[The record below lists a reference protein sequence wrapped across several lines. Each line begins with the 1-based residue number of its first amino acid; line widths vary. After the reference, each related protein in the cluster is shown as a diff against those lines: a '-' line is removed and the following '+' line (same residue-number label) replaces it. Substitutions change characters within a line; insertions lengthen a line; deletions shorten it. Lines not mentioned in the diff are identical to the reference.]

1 MKKEKICQIIK
12 DSNINSVNIFPYR
25 YSFSVDNFKHISCTK
40 TKYFGIVVSEGFNSV
55 DINFEPLRKFVL
67 SRIQFKRYLNAIIRK
82 ETNLESY
89 KKNIE
94 NIFNN

>member
-1 MKKEKICQIIK
+1 MKKEKIYQIIK
-12 DSNINSVNIFPYR
+12 DSNVNGLNIFPYR
-25 YSFSVDNFKHISCTK
+25 YSFSVDNNRISCTK

-67 SRIQFKRYLNAIIRK
+67 SRLQWQRYLNAIIRK